1 MKKVR
6 IRTMNK
12 RHMILCL
19 GPNRTGTSAAT
30 AAIAALGA
38 DLGFVAVYANE
49 ENQKGFFEHPKL
61 VEINEKI
68 LSALDGSWDSAAFVG
83 RDALALAN
91 DRLVPLRSEA
101 LGFLRDSFS
110 SATPALLKDP
120 RLCLLLE
127 FWLPVFKEAGFGKID
142 IVHILRDPAEAAL
155 SQQVR
160 TIRRPEYYEV
170 GRNLAEGAALWLA
183 YMAQMWDRFADSRH
197 LLLSYDDLVDR
208 PQDSLK
214 RLGKFL
220 ALTPDAAQLGSFLDT
235 FLDTGL
241 RHSKP
246 SQDLRAEVDAAL
258 PAAREVYDLLTPL
271 CASGLLTPAIVGSV
285 QSLALTAKPAVERLQ
300 SGVVARLSNAKR
312 GFGSQHARLADQFAV
327 AQTTATDL
335 RRVMEKQ
342 KEDFDTDRAQFILEH
357 EAQRKGV
364 EDEFAHVIA
373 EHAKQRQDV
382 EADRAQ
388 LILDYEAQ
396 RKGVADEFASVI
408 AKQRQ
413 DLEADRAQLILEH
426 EAQRKGVEDEFAC
439 VIAEHEKQRQ
449 EVEADRAQL
458 SLAYDVQREAVADEF
473 ASVIAEH
480 AKQRQDVE
488 ADRAQLILDYEA
500 QRKGVAD
507 EFASVIAEHE
517 KQRQEVEADRAQLI
531 LDYEAQ
537 RKGVADEFASVI
549 AEHEKQRQEV
559 EADRAQLSLAYDVQR
574 KGVEDEFARVI
585 AEHAKQRQD
594 VEADRAQLILDYE
607 AQRKGVA
614 DEFASV
620 IAEHEKQRQEVEAD
634 RDRIVEEYR
643 AERQAIDIEIAKI
656 LEEHKHWTAALLA
669 ENDRIVA
676 AQSALDQLIVEL
688 GKAKSDL
695 EVVAKADQIQA
706 ATAHAQLAHEL
717 LLIERDMQ
725 TVRQAEAETAA
736 KLIAIKR
743 SRSWKITAPL
753 RAVGLLLRQI
763 RPTASGFWMWVNHA
777 SRRVYR
783 SLDRRSPWLAE
794 QMRRMAVPVM
804 RMGNRVV
811 FRSDYVPTVQKISES
826 IADHVEFQ
834 FDYQLP
840 QVADENPPLV
850 TVLVPNYNHAPYLR
864 QRLDSIFAQTWTNF
878 EVILMDD
885 CSTDESREILEEYAA
900 RYSDRTR
907 TVFNTE
913 NSGGAFCQWEKGL
926 RAAKGD
932 LIWVAESD
940 DWCSTNLL
948 ETLVPFFANPAVQL
962 AYAPSYFMNQD
973 GTQQVWSMA
982 EYLSELGPERWSRP
996 FVMTAPQIVREA
1008 FAEKN
1013 IIPNAS
1019 SAVFRRHDRL
1029 EAMEIEVWRGMRTC
1043 GDWVFYLNQIRGGLL
1058 AYSPDAQNY
1067 YRQHPNNTSVTS
1079 FSKDSYYIEHETA
1092 AKTVQRHYS
1101 VEPNIF
1107 QRQYQRLVL
1116 HWTRHRTGFAQ
1127 DAFDT
1132 CYSLARIQNEA
1143 EKRKPKLLM
1152 AGYGFIS
1159 GGGETFPIMLAN
1171 VMKTAGY
1178 DVTFLNCMQEPD
1190 IKGIRDQLARDIPVV
1205 TRFEHLTT
1213 ILADFDIDIV
1223 HSHHGWVDNTILNLL
1238 PEDSPTKTVV
1248 TLHGMYETMAEVQL
1262 KRILPRLVKR
1272 SGALVYTAMK
1282 NISALVSRGLVS
1294 PDDLPRID
1302 NALAYCDINPVD
1314 RATLGIAPEAFVL
1327 VMVARAI
1334 PTKGWAEAI
1343 EAVGRARKL
1352 SGHDIH
1358 LVIVGDGPE
1367 HDRLAGTVA
1376 GYIHLEGFRSNMRD
1390 YFAMGDMGFLPSC
1403 FKGESFP
1410 LVLIDCLQS
1419 GKPLIASDVGEV
1431 TYMLQSPSGPA
1442 GVTFALK
1449 DWQIPVDALAK
1460 QIAAL
1465 AQDPELLKTLTER
1478 VAEAARK
1485 FDPQLMRDRY
1495 DAVYEGLVQP
1505 YAERQAAE

>member
-6 IRTMNK
+6 IRPMNK
-12 RHMILCL
+12 RRMILCL

-473 ASVIAEH
+473 AS
-480 AKQRQDVE
+480 
-488 ADRAQLILDYEA
+488 
-500 QRKGVAD
+500 
-507 EFASVIAEHE
+507 
-517 KQRQEVEADRAQLI
+517 
-531 LDYEAQ
+531 
-537 RKGVADEFASVI
+537 
-549 AEHEKQRQEV
+549 
-559 EADRAQLSLAYDVQR
+559 
-574 KGVEDEFARVI
+574 VI

>member
-1 MKKVR
+1 
-6 IRTMNK
+6 MNK
-12 RHMILCL
+12 RPMILCL

-91 DRLVPLRSEA
+91 DRLIPLRSEA

-197 LLLSYDDLVDR
+197 ILLSYDDLVDR

-235 FLDTGL
+235 FLDSGL

-312 GFGSQHARLADQFAV
+312 GFGSQH
-327 AQTTATDL
+327 
-335 RRVMEKQ
+335 
-342 KEDFDTDRAQFILEH
+342 
-357 EAQRKGV
+357 
-364 EDEFAHVIA
+364 
-373 EHAKQRQDV
+373 
-382 EADRAQ
+382 
-388 LILDYEAQ
+388 
-396 RKGVADEFASVI
+396 
-408 AKQRQ
+408 
-413 DLEADRAQLILEH
+413 
-426 EAQRKGVEDEFAC
+426 
-439 VIAEHEKQRQ
+439 
-449 EVEADRAQL
+449 
-458 SLAYDVQREAVADEF
+458 
-473 ASVIAEH
+473 
-480 AKQRQDVE
+480 
-488 ADRAQLILDYEA
+488 
-500 QRKGVAD
+500 
-507 EFASVIAEHE
+507 
-517 KQRQEVEADRAQLI
+517 
-531 LDYEAQ
+531 
-537 RKGVADEFASVI
+537 
-549 AEHEKQRQEV
+549 
-559 EADRAQLSLAYDVQR
+559 
-574 KGVEDEFARVI
+574 EFARVF
-585 AEHAKQRQD
+585 AE
-594 VEADRAQLILDYE
+594 L
-607 AQRKGVA
+607 
-614 DEFASV
+614 
-620 IAEHEKQRQEVEAD
+620 AEQRQEFEAD
-634 RDRIVEEYR
+634 RDRIVAEYR
-643 AERQAIDIEIAKI
+643 AERQALDIEIAKI
-656 LEEHKHWTAALLA
+656 LEEHKQWTAALLA

-676 AQSALDQLIVEL
+676 AQSALYQLIVEL
-688 GKAKSDL
+688 NKAKSDL
-695 EVVAKADQIQA
+695 EVVAKANQIQA

-725 TVRQAEAETAA
+725 TVRQAEAETAD
-736 KLIAIKR
+736 KLIAIQQ

-753 RAVGLLLRQI
+753 RAAGMLLRQI
-763 RPTASGFWMWVNHA
+763 GPRASGLWLWVNHV
-777 SRRVYR
+777 SRRLYR

-794 QMRRMAVPVM
+794 QMRRMAVPVI

-811 FRSDYVPTVQKISES
+811 FRSDYVPTVQKISDS
-826 IADHVEFQ
+826 FADHVEFQ

-840 QVADENPPLV
+840 RVADENPPLV
-850 TVLVPNYNHAPYLR
+850 TILVPNYNHAPYLR

-900 RYSDRTR
+900 RYSDKTR
-907 TVFNTE
+907 TIFNTE
-913 NSGGAFCQWEKGL
+913 NSGGAFYQWEKGL

-940 DWCSTNLL
+940 DWCSANLL

-1143 EKRKPKLLM
+1143 DKRKPKLLM
-1152 AGYGFIS
+1152 VGYGFIS
-1159 GGGETFPIMLAN
+1159 GGGETFPITLAN

-1190 IKGIRDQLARDIPVV
+1190 IKGIRDQLAHDIPVV

-1248 TLHGMYETMAEVQL
+1248 TLHGMYETMGEVQL

-1282 NISALVSRGLVS
+1282 NISALVSHGLVS

-1302 NALAYCDINPVD
+1302 NALAHCDINPVD

-1367 HDRLAGTVA
+1367 HDRLVGTVA
-1376 GYIHLEGFRSNMRD
+1376 SYIHLEGFRSNMRD
-1390 YFAMGDMGFLPSC
+1390 YFAMGDMGFLPSR

-1431 TYMLQSPSGPA
+1431 TYMLQSPLGPA

-1449 DWQIPVDALAK
+1449 KWQIPVDALAK

-1465 AQDPELLKTLTER
+1465 AQDPELLKTLTDC

-1495 DAVYEGLVQP
+1495 DAVYEGLLQSS
-1505 YAERQAAE
+1505 ADRQAAE